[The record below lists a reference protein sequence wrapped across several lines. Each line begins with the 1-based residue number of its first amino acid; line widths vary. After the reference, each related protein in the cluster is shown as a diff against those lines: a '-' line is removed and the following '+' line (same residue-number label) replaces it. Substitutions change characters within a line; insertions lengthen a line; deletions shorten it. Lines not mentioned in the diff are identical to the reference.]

1 MAVLPYLMMGS
12 GETGRQI
19 ITGSRWVWGK
29 NTYGTCGLG
38 HETNV
43 GGSITQLGSGETWQN
58 TESPGNGWNH
68 RLAVKSDGT
77 LWSWGRNN
85 SGCGGLG
92 DTTSR
97 SSPVQVGSDTD
108 WKEAVCHGSCSS
120 AIKTDNTLWAWGSSW
135 AGGVAQGDTVDHS
148 SPVQVGSDTDWAH
161 VIASENDGISAMRD
175 DGSLWWAGYG
185 LPYGLSNASSITQAG
200 SQDGFVD
207 IVAMRAGYQMWK
219 EA

>member
-85 SGCGGLG
+85 SGCGELG

-135 AGGVAQGDTVDHS
+135 AGGLAQGDTVDHS

-161 VIASENDGISAMRD
+161 VIPAINDGIAAMRD
-175 DGSLWWAGYG
+175 DGSLWWSGYG
-185 LPYGLSNASSITQAG
+185 LPYGLSNVSSITQAG
-200 SQDGFVD
+200 SQDGFTD
-207 IVAMRAGYQMWK
+207 ITCMTTGFVLWK
-219 EA
+219 EE